1 MTYVS
6 DEKAQPNSEAAQAP
20 QEDQPAVLPVALPD
34 GQPAYKPPA
43 LDPQLWHWV
52 EKREAPPGEATPQK

>member
-1 MTYVS
+1 MS
-6 DEKAQPNSEAAQAP
+6 DEKAQPNSQAAPAP
-20 QEDQPAVLPVALPD
+20 QEDKPAVAPASPPD

-52 EKREAPPGEATPQK
+52 EKRQAPPGEATDQQ